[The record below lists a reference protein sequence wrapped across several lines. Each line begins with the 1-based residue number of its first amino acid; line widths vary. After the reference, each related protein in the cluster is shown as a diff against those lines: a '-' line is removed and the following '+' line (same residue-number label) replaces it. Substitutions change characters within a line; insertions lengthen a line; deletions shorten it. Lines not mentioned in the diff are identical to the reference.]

1 MTDSRDN
8 MRFFVQL
15 ECKHIVY
22 FKNIS
27 CCPQPTTLIVCFR
40 CPMLNDRYVFK
51 RVVYSPHVI
60 IRRQIRHIGLTVLC
74 NDCQYYEV
82 CYQNIG
88 KAMNYASKHNTKTKH
103 STFVIR
109 NSNMLIASY
118 TIGQEALQLELP
130 LQRNNR
136 ALS

>member
-1 MTDSRDN
+1 MTNSRDN

-22 FKNIS
+22 FKS
-27 CCPQPTTLIVCFR
+27 VGTCPQATMLIVCFR
-40 CPMLNDRYVFK
+40 CPMINDRAVFK
-51 RVVYSPHVI
+51 RVVYSPNVI

-109 NSNMLIASY
+109 NSKILIASY
-118 TIGQEALQLELP
+118 TIGNEALQLELP
-130 LQRNNR
+130 LQHNNR